1 MQVFQKLSQEYSPAR
16 IQVRWF
22 MVEVPSL
29 LNHSLGS
36 EWGVPANKAN
46 NYAQRKFQVRKFTFK
61 MTPIDKLRCVFL
73 LSADAF
79 CSKVS
84 HTSLKGKNVSCKS
97 HLAIFQSAHPN
108 KKAIVITRAA
118 QNNAPFRFWLAW
130 ELVAVGDKL
139 MWECSVTDCKICI
152 FVVGQPWHGAI
163 EFASPIIRTVDRKWA
178 LRLMS
183 LLFCVSHTKFWC
195 NTYLTPSAKVRA
207 YELWE
212 FCEMMHVCT
221 V

>member
-1 MQVFQKLSQEYSPAR
+1 MIHGWSAS
-16 IQVRWF
+16 
-22 MVEVPSL
+22 

-46 NYAQRKFQVRKFTFK
+46 NYAKRKFRVRKFTLK
-61 MTPIDKLRCVFL
+61 MTPIDKLRCVFI

-130 ELVAVGDKL
+130 ELVAVGEKL
-139 MWECSVTDCKICI
+139 MWELLCDWLQEMHFCCWPTLARRNRICI
-152 FVVGQPWHGAI
+152 SDHKDRGPKMNTALDVSLVLRFTHK
-163 EFASPIIRTVDRKWA
+163 VD
-178 LRLMS
+178 
-183 LLFCVSHTKFWC
+183 VTHI
-195 NTYLTPSAKVRA
+195 
-207 YELWE
+207 
-212 FCEMMHVCT
+212 
-221 V
+221 